1 MPKSRLSLENA
12 LGKVRLGSDSKKPP
26 RPRHLFSFS
35 GQSKEPESSSTLRAA
50 NVTRDDILN
59 SLTKHAHPQQ
69 EPVEVSEIEESGQ
82 LQYLNQT
89 AVPVRTR
96 NRSSARGALVVFLG
110 GFLAVWLYGYVTGA
124 YEIPYLKGVTQ
135 SPEVQVGVQLVSSN
149 PVLFGAV
156 SATFLLGALYLRH
169 RKKKQDL
176 RSLPAARANL

>member
-1 MPKSRLSLENA
+1 MPKSRLGLEKV

-35 GQSKEPESSSTLRAA
+35 GQSKQPESSSTPPAA

-69 EPVEVSEIEESGQ
+69 GLEEVSEIEESAQ
-82 LQYLNQT
+82 VQDLNQT
-89 AVPVRTR
+89 VIPVRTR

-124 YEIPYLKGVTQ
+124 YEIPYLKGVTE

-156 SATFLLGALYLRH
+156 SASVLLGALYLRH
-169 RKKKQDL
+169 RKKT
-176 RSLPAARANL
+176 